1 MDLEDLWRYCVVGRG
16 ARLEFEGTFGADG
29 EGENHTWIVEESKEW
44 LPIAVPTDIVQ
55 EVVVFVAVG
64 EVWPEVV
71 ALVAEA
77 SLEHDWR

>member
-29 EGENHTWIVEESKEW
+29 EGENHTWIVEESENR
-44 LPIAVPTDIVQ
+44 LSITMPTNVVHV
-55 EVVVFVAVG
+55 VVVFIAVD